1 MGDPSARY
9 TFRIAKAHTCPSMH
23 PPSPPTHT
31 RSMRVS
37 RIFPKTFSPRMKS
50 GGGRIAS
57 TVVRGSQQ
65 QTHTVLEFYP
75 TKITSSSAASGR
87 PLKRQRPIRENTH
100 DDLRKCFTNN
110 TTSKSAEKIK
120 VTIQTNYLNTNAKTK
135 FQKTIRNEAAYQM
148 LRMLTK
154 VWGSGNGENT
164 TDTDKPTQIDTQKA
178 LHRKGRDNK
187 LYTTKFTYSA

>member
-1 MGDPSARY
+1 ML
-9 TFRIAKAHTCPSMH
+9 
-23 PPSPPTHT
+23 
-31 RSMRVS
+31 
-37 RIFPKTFSPRMKS
+37 
-50 GGGRIAS
+50 
-57 TVVRGSQQ
+57 Q
-65 QTHTVLEFYP
+65 FYP

-87 PLKRQRPIRENTH
+87 R
-100 DDLRKCFTNN
+100 RKDCFTNN
-110 TTSKSAEKIK
+110 TTSKSAEKKIK
-120 VTIQTNYLNTNAKTK
+120 VSIQTNYLNTTAKTK

>member
-1 MGDPSARY
+1 
-9 TFRIAKAHTCPSMH
+9 
-23 PPSPPTHT
+23 
-31 RSMRVS
+31 MR
-37 RIFPKTFSPRMKS
+37 S

-110 TTSKSAEKIK
+110 TTSKSAGKNK
-120 VTIQTNYLNTNAKTK
+120 SYN
-135 FQKTIRNEAAYQM
+135 
-148 LRMLTK
+148 
-154 VWGSGNGENT
+154 
-164 TDTDKPTQIDTQKA
+164 TDKLAKHGCKNEIPENDQKRGCLPNA
-178 LHRKGRDNK
+178 EDVNKGLGLRRTEKTLLRRINQHK
-187 LYTTKFTYSA
+187 